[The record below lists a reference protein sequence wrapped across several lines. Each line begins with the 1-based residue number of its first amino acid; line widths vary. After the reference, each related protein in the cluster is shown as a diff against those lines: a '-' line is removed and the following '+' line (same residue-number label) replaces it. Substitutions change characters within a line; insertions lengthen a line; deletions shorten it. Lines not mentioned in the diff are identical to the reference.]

1 VIKNR
6 KAFFIIIDHPFP
18 LSRKLSGW
26 ENSWNTKLAW
36 WLSHIEP
43 PFPKK
48 WDAVGNHQWLHLW
61 WSGTWATGPRH
72 HGATVTPRY
81 GGIVVPKRPFC
92 LQIHK
97 MPQVIHWISMF
108 ETMRNGYIHVFIY
121 IYRYIVHI
129 LYHIYISYYIIYTV
143 SYDKYIYMNIYI
155 CTCIYIYT
163 VYIYTVYIYILY
175 IYIFTGIF
183 EYPVSVVRSEDFHGM
198 SKNLVMRFET
208 QKNAKKMTKHFKTSP
223 KLSKYLKKSL
233 KITKKSKSKQ

>member
-155 CTCIYIYT
+155 Y
-163 VYIYTVYIYILY
+163 VHAYIYILY
-175 IYIFTGIF
+175 IYI
-183 EYPVSVVRSEDFHGM
+183 H
-198 SKNLVMRFET
+198 
-208 QKNAKKMTKHFKTSP
+208 TKYSD
-223 KLSKYLKKSL
+223 
-233 KITKKSKSKQ
+233 I